1 MHRQDLSLF
10 TDDLGASGTVE
21 ILHVDML
28 SACMLSP
35 AHLPDCQ
42 AIPEL
47 SLRPNQKCPGLYQST
62 KTAAIVQMFYPR
74 WGAKSKT
81 WIKAQWIYYDFTFS
95 PASVFMERQEL
106 FVQCKM
112 IIGSVQF
119 HSKNIMGTTLKVG
132 VTCRPTLP
140 GMPGGPGGPG
150 LPCERKIN

>member
-1 MHRQDLSLF
+1 MISEQV
-10 TDDLGASGTVE
+10 TLG

-28 SACMLSP
+28 SEGLLSP
-35 AHLPDCQ
+35 SHLPGCQ

-62 KTAAIVQMFYPR
+62 KTVAIVQMFHPR

-81 WIKAQWIYYDFTFS
+81 WIKAQRIYYDFTLLSATNF
-95 PASVFMERQEL
+95 ASVLMERQE

-112 IIGSVQF
+112 IDGSIQF
-119 HSKNIMGTTLKVG
+119 HSKKVMGTSLKIG

-150 LPCERKIN
+150 LPYERKIN